1 MSATGLYAPLRDVL
15 EAAYS
20 QAAEGKGKE
29 RHANGLPFARQ
40 PILSIARMVGIGG
53 PAQQVMKKTQE
64 AVGLARRGEFVRA
77 EAELLGAIVY
87 AAAAIILLREDSA
100 FSKAQSQG
108 VVTPLPRFANEST
121 AILRDDSWA

>member
-1 MSATGLYAPLRDVL
+1 MSASGLYASLRDVL

-29 RHANGLPFARQ
+29 RHANGLSFLRQ

-64 AVGLARRGEFVRA
+64 AVGLAKRGEYARA

-87 AAAAIILLREDSA
+87 ASAAVILLREDSA
-100 FSKAQSQG
+100 FSKAQASG
-108 VVTPLPRFANEST
+108 VVTPLPHFANESRV
-121 AILRDDSWA
+121 LPREDSGT